1 MVWRKSKRLDY
12 AKTISMDET
21 KTLMQQTLKRYFG
34 DVLSDK
40 MLKDGGELDGEIK
53 WAWYCLLI

>member
-1 MVWRKSKRLDY
+1 
-12 AKTISMDET
+12 MDET

-34 DVLSDK
+34 DVLSNK

-53 WAWYCLLI
+53 FLQIY

>member
-1 MVWRKSKRLDY
+1 
-12 AKTISMDET
+12 
-21 KTLMQQTLKRYFG
+21 MQQTLKRYFG

-53 WAWYCLLI
+53 WVSVLFTDLSGYQLLQKICLLKLHWNF